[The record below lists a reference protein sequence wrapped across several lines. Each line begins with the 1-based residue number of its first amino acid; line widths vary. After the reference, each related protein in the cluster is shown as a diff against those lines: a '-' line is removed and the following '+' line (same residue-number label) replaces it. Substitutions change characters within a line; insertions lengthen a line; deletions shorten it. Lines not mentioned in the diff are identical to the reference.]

1 MGVKWTTDQQHAIE
15 CCKGS
20 VLVSAAA
27 GSGKTTV
34 LVERVIRRLTDEDNP
49 CSAEDLLIVTF
60 TRAATAQMREKI
72 GAAILK
78 RLSEDPTD
86 RHLRRQYM
94 LLPFAKI
101 CTIDSFCNDLVREN
115 FHALGISPDYSL
127 LDNETAV
134 IMKNDVCEAM
144 LERAYEEDSDGSF
157 SELSDMMSSGSSDED
172 FAKLIIKMYDI
183 STAYP
188 FPDLWLDSLIEEYSQ
203 PDINK
208 SCWGGIIKKYVC
220 DMLDYCVSSSN
231 DMMTAMESDPIVA
244 DAYGAAVQS
253 DINMYAELREKVNRD
268 WDEALE
274 AFNTVKYMGLG
285 RVPKGYESE
294 TKNAVMTARKKLKDL
309 LKKVPNIMCVSS
321 GEHSEDV
328 RLMRGPV
335 TKLIELVKQFGREYS
350 AEKDKMNS
358 ADFSDILHRALN
370 LLAVSDGSGG
380 YIKTDLA
387 RELSSHYVEILVDEY
402 QDINEAQDM
411 IFRAISADEN
421 NLFTVGDVKQSIY
434 RFRQAMPEIFLR
446 RRSTTHSFES
456 GKYPLGITLGSN
468 FRSRV
473 GVTSC
478 VNYIF
483 RQLMS
488 TEAGELEYDD
498 SEALNAAAKYPER
511 DTPDCELHVVTDKG
525 NRADTLEAQAR
536 YVARYIDRTVREGK
550 TLVTKGG
557 ALRPASYGDFCIL
570 LRTAKNVSSVYAN
583 ALSER
588 GIPVFSPETGGF
600 FEAAE
605 ISFILSLL
613 RVLDNPVQDIP
624 LAAVMLSPLFGFSA
638 GELADIRAS
647 AKERLEAGET
657 EPLYRSVAASADE
670 GDEKAAAF
678 LKKIESLR
686 RLSLTLSA
694 GELVRRVCEETGFD
708 AIAGAMPDG
717 ERRRLNIGLLCDY
730 AEKYEAA
737 GNLGLS
743 GFIRFIDKVA
753 RTSGDLATAARP
765 SENADIVR
773 IMTVHQ
779 SKGLEFPICIFADM
793 QHAFNE
799 RDNTE
804 SVLISSSAGLGMKR
818 RTEDGISVYDTASR
832 RAAVITSERMGRSE
846 EMRVLYVAL
855 TRAKENLIMVTSVPN
870 PEKGLAKVAV
880 ECGIGERANPFAV
893 LRMNNFSDLVLMALM
908 RHPAADELRK
918 LSGID
923 VPIFLPEKDRF
934 KLKVVVS
941 DSESFMTESA
951 NEQKIAAKPV
961 FFDEVQARLDYSD
974 PRSVLSSVPAK
985 RAASDGSERGIN
997 REYFASSRPAFMS
1010 SGGLTPAQRGTATH
1024 KFMQFSDYASARA
1037 DIESELARLVDG
1049 GFLSEDEGKAVNIG
1063 AAKRFFMSPLA
1074 ERIFASDNVMREKKF
1089 AALFPAKFFYPE
1101 LTGEA
1106 AEEKIVVQGIADC
1119 VFVEDGELVIVDYKT
1134 DTGVDAEALLD
1145 RYSAQLEIYR
1155 EALSQALGMPVK
1167 ETLLYS
1173 FFMNSTVKV
1182 GTA

>member
-157 SELSDMMSSGSSDED
+157 SGLSDMMSSGSSDED

-370 LLAVSDGSGG
+370 LLAVSDGRGG

-498 SEALNAAAKYPER
+498 SEALNAAAEYPER

-557 ALRPASYGDFCIL
+557 ALHPASYGDFCIL

-708 AIAGAMPDG
+708 AIVGAMPDG
-717 ERRRLNIGLLCDY
+717 ERRRLNVGLLCDY

-855 TRAKENLIMVTSVPN
+855 TRAKENLVMVTSVPN

-934 KLKVVVS
+934 RLKVVVS

-961 FFDEVQARLDYSD
+961 FFNEVQARLDYSD

-1024 KFMQFSDYASARA
+1024 KFMQFSDYAAARA

>member
-27 GSGKTTV
+27 GSGKTAV
-34 LVERVIRRLTDEDNP
+34 LVERVIRRLTDKDNP

-157 SELSDMMSSGSSDED
+157 SGLSDMMSSGSSDED

-231 DMMTAMESDPIVA
+231 DMMAAMESDSIVA

-294 TKNAVMTARKKLKDL
+294 TKNAVMTTRKKLKDL

-370 LLAVSDGSGG
+370 LLAVSDGRGG

-411 IFRAISADEN
+411 IFKAISADEN

-456 GKYPLGITLGSN
+456 GKYPLGIALGSN

-557 ALRPASYGDFCIL
+557 ALHPASYGDFCIL

-793 QHAFNE
+793 QHVFNE

-855 TRAKENLIMVTSVPN
+855 TRAKENLVMVTSVPN

-893 LRMNNFSDLVLMALM
+893 LRMNNFSDLVLTALM

-918 LSGID
+918 LSGVD

-961 FFDEVQARLDYSD
+961 FFDEVCERLDYSD

-1024 KFMQFSDYASARA
+1024 KFMQFSNYAAARA

-1049 GFLSEDEGKAVNIG
+1049 GFLSEEEGKAVNVS
-1063 AAKRFFMSPLA
+1063 AAKRFFMSSLA

-1119 VFVEDGELVIVDYKT
+1119 VFVEDGKLVIVDYKT

-1145 RYSAQLEIYR
+1145 RYSAQLGIYR

-1182 GTA
+1182 GTV

>member
-274 AFNTVKYMGLG
+274 AFKTVKYMSLG

-294 TKNAVMTARKKLKDL
+294 TKNVVTTARKKLKDL

-335 TKLIELVKQFGREYS
+335 TKLIELVKQFAREYS

-498 SEALNAAAKYPER
+498 SEALNAAAEYPER

-717 ERRRLNIGLLCDY
+717 ERRRLNVGLLCDY

-934 KLKVVVS
+934 RLKVVVS

-951 NEQKIAAKPV
+951 NEQKTAAKPV

-1024 KFMQFSDYASARA
+1024 KFMQFSDYAAARA

>member
-27 GSGKTTV
+27 GSGKTAV
-34 LVERVIRRLTDEDNP
+34 LVERVIRRLTDKDNP

-157 SELSDMMSSGSSDED
+157 SGLSDMMSSGSSDED

-285 RVPKGYESE
+285 RVSKGYESE

-370 LLAVSDGSGG
+370 LLAVSDGRGG

-411 IFRAISADEN
+411 IFKAISADEN

-536 YVARYIDRTVREGK
+536 YVAKYIERTVREGK
-550 TLVTKGG
+550 MLVTKGG
-557 ALRPASYGDFCIL
+557 ALHPASYGDFCIL

-855 TRAKENLIMVTSVPN
+855 TRAKENLVMVTSVPN

-918 LSGID
+918 LSGVD

-961 FFDEVQARLDYSD
+961 FFDEVCERLDYSD

-1024 KFMQFSDYASARA
+1024 KFMQFSNYAAARA
-1037 DIESELARLVDG
+1037 GIESELARLVDD

-1145 RYSAQLEIYR
+1145 RYSAQLGIYR

-1182 GTA
+1182 GTV

>member
-1 MGVKWTTDQQHAIE
+1 MGVNWTTDQQHAIE
-15 CCKGS
+15 CRKGS

-27 GSGKTTV
+27 GSGKTAV
-34 LVERVIRRLTDEDNP
+34 LVERVIRRLTDKDNP

-144 LERAYEEDSDGSF
+144 LERAYEEDLDGRF
-157 SELSDMMSSGSSDED
+157 SELSDMMSSGSSDEN

-188 FPDLWLDSLIEEYSQ
+188 FPDLWLDSLIGEYSQ

-208 SCWGGIIKKYVC
+208 SRWGGIIKKYVC
-220 DMLDYCVSSSN
+220 DMLDYCVSSSR

-253 DINMYAELREKVNRD
+253 DINMYAELREKINSD

-274 AFNTVKYMGLG
+274 AFKTVKYMSLG

-294 TKNAVMTARKKLKDL
+294 TKNVVTTARKKLKDL
-309 LKKVPNIMCVSS
+309 LKKVPGIMCVSS
-321 GEHSEDV
+321 EEHADDM
-328 RLMRGPV
+328 RLLRDPV

-456 GKYPLGITLGSN
+456 GRYPLGITLGSN

-536 YVARYIDRTVREGK
+536 YVAKYIERTVREGK

-557 ALRPASYGDFCIL
+557 ALHPASYGDFCIL

-670 GDEKAAAF
+670 GNEKAAAF

-708 AIAGAMPDG
+708 AIVGAMPDG
-717 ERRRLNIGLLCDY
+717 ERRRLNVGLLCDY

-779 SKGLEFPICIFADM
+779 SKGLEFPICILADM

-855 TRAKENLIMVTSVPN
+855 TRAKENLVMVTSVPN

-893 LRMNNFSDLVLMALM
+893 LRMNNFSDLVLTALM

-918 LSGID
+918 LSGVD
-923 VPIFLPEKDRF
+923 VPIFLSEKDRF

-961 FFDEVQARLDYSD
+961 FFNEVQARLDYSD

-1024 KFMQFSDYASARA
+1024 KFMQFSNYAAARA

>member
-1 MGVKWTTDQQHAIE
+1 MGVNWTTDQRHAIE
-15 CCKGS
+15 CRKGS

-34 LVERVIRRLTDEDNP
+34 LVERVIRRLTDKDNP

-144 LERAYEEDSDGSF
+144 LERAYEEDLDGRF

-188 FPDLWLDSLIEEYSQ
+188 FPDLWFDSLIGEYSQ

-208 SCWGGIIKKYVC
+208 SRWGGIIKKYVC
-220 DMLDYCVSSSN
+220 DMLDYCVSSSR

-253 DINMYAELREKVNRD
+253 DINMYAELREKINSD

-274 AFNTVKYMGLG
+274 AFKTVKYMSLG

-309 LKKVPNIMCVSS
+309 LKKVPGIMCVSS
-321 GEHSEDV
+321 EEHADDM
-328 RLMRGPV
+328 RLLRDPV

-483 RQLMS
+483 RQMMS

-536 YVARYIDRTVREGK
+536 YVAKYIERTVREGK
-550 TLVTKGG
+550 MLVTKGG
-557 ALRPASYGDFCIL
+557 ALHPASYGDFCIL

-657 EPLYRSVAASADE
+657 EPLYRSVAVSAD
-670 GDEKAAAF
+670 GGSKKAAAF

-708 AIAGAMPDG
+708 AIVGAMPDG
-717 ERRRLNIGLLCDY
+717 ERRRLNVGLLCDY

-779 SKGLEFPICIFADM
+779 SKGLEFPICILADM

-855 TRAKENLIMVTSVPN
+855 TRAKENLVMVTSVPN

-893 LRMNNFSDLVLMALM
+893 LRMNNFSDLVLTALM

-918 LSGID
+918 LSGVD
-923 VPIFLPEKDRF
+923 VPIFLFEKDRF

-951 NEQKIAAKPV
+951 NEQKITAKPV
-961 FFDEVQARLDYSD
+961 FFNEVQARLDYSD

-1024 KFMQFSDYASARA
+1024 KFMQFSNYAAARA
-1037 DIESELARLVDG
+1037 GIESELARLVDG

>member
-1 MGVKWTTDQQHAIE
+1 MGVNWTTDQRHAIE
-15 CCKGS
+15 CRKGS

-27 GSGKTTV
+27 GSGKTAV
-34 LVERVIRRLTDEDNP
+34 LVERVIRRLTDKDNP

-78 RLSEDPTD
+78 RLSDDPTD

-144 LERAYEEDSDGSF
+144 LERAYEEDSDGRF

-188 FPDLWLDSLIEEYSQ
+188 FPDLWLDSLIGEYSQ

-208 SCWGGIIKKYVC
+208 SRWGGIIKKYVC
-220 DMLDYCVSSSN
+220 DMLDYCVSSSR

-253 DINMYAELREKVNRD
+253 DINMYAELREKINSD

-274 AFNTVKYMGLG
+274 AFKTVKYMSLG

-294 TKNAVMTARKKLKDL
+294 TKNVVTTARKKLKDL
-309 LKKVPNIMCVSS
+309 LKKVPGIMCVSS
-321 GEHSEDV
+321 EEHADDM
-328 RLMRGPV
+328 RLLRDPV

-550 TLVTKGG
+550 MLVTKGG
-557 ALRPASYGDFCIL
+557 ALHPASYGDFCIL

-647 AKERLEAGET
+647 AKERLETGET
-657 EPLYRSVAASADE
+657 EPLYRSVAASAD
-670 GDEKAAAF
+670 GGSKKAAAF

-708 AIAGAMPDG
+708 AIVGAMPDG
-717 ERRRLNIGLLCDY
+717 ERRRLNVGLLCDY

-779 SKGLEFPICIFADM
+779 SKGLEFPICILADM

-832 RAAVITSERMGRSE
+832 RATVITSERMGRSE

-855 TRAKENLIMVTSVPN
+855 TRAKENLVMVTSVPN

-893 LRMNNFSDLVLMALM
+893 LRMNNFSDLVLAALM

-918 LSGID
+918 LSGVD
-923 VPIFLPEKDRF
+923 VPIFLSEKDRF

-961 FFDEVQARLDYSD
+961 FFNEVQARLDYSD
-974 PRSVLSSVPAK
+974 LRSVLSSVPAK

-1024 KFMQFSDYASARA
+1024 KFMQFSDYSAARA
-1037 DIESELARLVDG
+1037 NIESELARLVDG

>member
-27 GSGKTTV
+27 GSGKTAV
-34 LVERVIRRLTDEDNP
+34 LVERVIRRLTDKDNP

-157 SELSDMMSSGSSDED
+157 SGLSDMMSSGSSDED

-231 DMMTAMESDPIVA
+231 DMMAAMESDSIVA

-370 LLAVSDGSGG
+370 LLAVSDGRGG

-387 RELSSHYVEILVDEY
+387 HELSSHYVEILVDEY

-411 IFRAISADEN
+411 IFKAISADEN

-557 ALRPASYGDFCIL
+557 TLHPASYGDFCIL

-657 EPLYRSVAASADE
+657 EPLYRSVAASAGE

-708 AIAGAMPDG
+708 AIVGAMPDG

-779 SKGLEFPICIFADM
+779 SKGLEFPICILADM

-855 TRAKENLIMVTSVPN
+855 TRAKENLVMVTSVPN

-893 LRMNNFSDLVLMALM
+893 LRMNNFSDLVLTALM

-918 LSGID
+918 LSGVD

-961 FFDEVQARLDYSD
+961 FFNEVQARLDYSD

-1024 KFMQFSDYASARA
+1024 KFMQFSNYAAARA

-1049 GFLSEDEGKAVNIG
+1049 GFLSEDEGKAVNVS
-1063 AAKRFFMSPLA
+1063 AAKRFFMSSLA

-1145 RYSAQLEIYR
+1145 RYSAQLGIYR

-1182 GTA
+1182 GTV

>member
-144 LERAYEEDSDGSF
+144 LERAYEENSDGSF
-157 SELSDMMSSGSSDED
+157 SGLSDMMSSGSSDED

-188 FPDLWLDSLIEEYSQ
+188 FPDLWLNSLIEEYSQ

-231 DMMTAMESDPIVA
+231 DMMAAMESDSIVA

-370 LLAVSDGSGG
+370 LLAVSDGRGG

-411 IFRAISADEN
+411 IFKAISADEN

-456 GKYPLGITLGSN
+456 GEYPLGITLGSN

-525 NRADTLEAQAR
+525 NRADTLETQAR

-557 ALRPASYGDFCIL
+557 ALHPASYGDFCIL

-647 AKERLEAGET
+647 AKERLETGET

-708 AIAGAMPDG
+708 AIVGAMPDG

-855 TRAKENLIMVTSVPN
+855 TRAKENLVMVTSVPN

-893 LRMNNFSDLVLMALM
+893 LRMNNFSDLVLTALM

-918 LSGID
+918 LSGVD

-961 FFDEVQARLDYSD
+961 FFDEVCERLDYSD

-1024 KFMQFSDYASARA
+1024 KFMQFSNYAAARA

-1049 GFLSEDEGKAVNIG
+1049 GFLSEEEGKAVNIS
-1063 AAKRFFMSPLA
+1063 AAKRFFMSSLV

-1145 RYSAQLEIYR
+1145 RYSAQLGIYR
-1155 EALSQALGMPVK
+1155 EALSQALRMPVK

-1182 GTA
+1182 GTV

>member
-157 SELSDMMSSGSSDED
+157 SGLSDMMSSGSSDED

-231 DMMTAMESDPIVA
+231 DMMTAMESDSIVA

-335 TKLIELVKQFGREYS
+335 EKLIELVKQFGREYS

-498 SEALNAAAKYPER
+498 SEELNAAAEYPER

-550 TLVTKGG
+550 TLVTKSG

-708 AIAGAMPDG
+708 AIVGAMPDG
-717 ERRRLNIGLLCDY
+717 ERRRLNVGLLCDY

-855 TRAKENLIMVTSVPN
+855 TRAKENLVMVTSVPN

-934 KLKVVVS
+934 RLKVVVS

-951 NEQKIAAKPV
+951 NEQKTAAKPV
-961 FFDEVQARLDYSD
+961 FFDEVCERLDYSD

-1024 KFMQFSDYASARA
+1024 KFMQFSDYAAARA

-1089 AALFPAKFFYPE
+1089 ASLFPAKFFYPE

>member
-1 MGVKWTTDQQHAIE
+1 MGVDWTTDQRHAIE
-15 CCKGS
+15 RRKGS

-27 GSGKTTV
+27 GSGKTAV
-34 LVERVIRRLTDEDNP
+34 LVERVIRRLTDKDNP

-157 SELSDMMSSGSSDED
+157 SGLSDMMSSGSSDED

-208 SCWGGIIKKYVC
+208 SCWGVIIKKYVC

-231 DMMTAMESDPIVA
+231 DMMAVMESDSIVA

-370 LLAVSDGSGG
+370 LLAVSDGRGG

-411 IFRAISADEN
+411 IFKAISADEN

-511 DTPDCELHVVTDKG
+511 DIPDCELHVVTDKG

-536 YVARYIDRTVREGK
+536 YVAKYIERTVREGK
-550 TLVTKGG
+550 MLVTKDG
-557 ALRPASYGDFCIL
+557 ALHPASYGDFCIL

-657 EPLYRSVAASADE
+657 EPLYRSVAVSADE
-670 GDEKAAAF
+670 GSKKAAAF

-708 AIAGAMPDG
+708 AIVGAMPDG
-717 ERRRLNIGLLCDY
+717 ERRRLNVGLLCDY

-779 SKGLEFPICIFADM
+779 SKGLEFPICILADM

-804 SVLISSSAGLGMKR
+804 PVLISSSAGLGMKR

-855 TRAKENLIMVTSVPN
+855 TRAKENLVMVTSVPN

-893 LRMNNFSDLVLMALM
+893 LRMNNFSDLVLTALM

-918 LSGID
+918 LSGVD
-923 VPIFLPEKDRF
+923 VPIFLSEKDRF

-961 FFDEVQARLDYSD
+961 FFNEVQARLDYSD
-974 PRSVLSSVPAK
+974 PRSMLSSVPAK

-1024 KFMQFSDYASARA
+1024 KFMQFSDYSAARA

-1049 GFLSEDEGKAVNIG
+1049 GFLSEEEGKAVNIG

>member
-1 MGVKWTTDQQHAIE
+1 MGVKWTTDQQHAIK

-157 SELSDMMSSGSSDED
+157 SGLSDMMSSGSSDED

-231 DMMTAMESDPIVA
+231 DMMTAMESDSIVA

-268 WDEALE
+268 WDEAFE

-328 RLMRGPV
+328 RLTRGPV

-370 LLAVSDGSGG
+370 LLAVSDGRGG

-446 RRSTTHSFES
+446 RRGTTHSFES

-557 ALRPASYGDFCIL
+557 ALHPASYGDFCIL

-657 EPLYRSVAASADE
+657 EPLYRSVTASADE

-708 AIAGAMPDG
+708 AIVGAMPDG
-717 ERRRLNIGLLCDY
+717 ERRRLNVGLLCDY

-779 SKGLEFPICIFADM
+779 SKGLEFPICILADM

-855 TRAKENLIMVTSVPN
+855 TRAKENLVMVTSVPN

-893 LRMNNFSDLVLMALM
+893 LRMNNFSDLVLTALM

-918 LSGID
+918 LSGVD

-961 FFDEVQARLDYSD
+961 FFDEVCERLDYSD

-1024 KFMQFSDYASARA
+1024 KFMQFSNYAAARA

-1049 GFLSEDEGKAVNIG
+1049 GFLSEDEGKAVNVS
-1063 AAKRFFMSPLA
+1063 AAKRFFMSSLA

-1119 VFVEDGELVIVDYKT
+1119 VFVEDGKLVIVDYKT

-1145 RYSAQLEIYR
+1145 RYSAQLGIYR

-1182 GTA
+1182 GTV

>member
-1 MGVKWTTDQQHAIE
+1 MGVDWTTDQRHAIE
-15 CCKGS
+15 CRKGS

-27 GSGKTTV
+27 GSGKTAV
-34 LVERVIRRLTDEDNP
+34 LVERVIRRLTDKDNP

-144 LERAYEEDSDGSF
+144 LERAYEEDSDGRF

-188 FPDLWLDSLIEEYSQ
+188 FPDLWLDSLIGEYSQ

-208 SCWGGIIKKYVC
+208 SRWGSIIKKYVC
-220 DMLDYCVSSSN
+220 DMLDYCVSSSR
-231 DMMTAMESDPIVA
+231 DVMTAMESDPIVA

-253 DINMYAELREKVNRD
+253 DINMYVELREKINSD

-274 AFNTVKYMGLG
+274 AFKTVKYMSLG

-294 TKNAVMTARKKLKDL
+294 TKNVVTTARKKLKDL
-309 LKKVPNIMCVSS
+309 LKKVPGIMCVSS
-321 GEHSEDV
+321 EEHADDM
-328 RLMRGPV
+328 RLLRDPV

-536 YVARYIDRTVREGK
+536 YVAKYIERTVREGK
-550 TLVTKGG
+550 MLVTKDG
-557 ALRPASYGDFCIL
+557 ALHPASYGDFCIL

-657 EPLYRSVAASADE
+657 EPLYRSVAVSADE
-670 GDEKAAAF
+670 GSKKAAAF

-708 AIAGAMPDG
+708 AIVGAMPDG
-717 ERRRLNIGLLCDY
+717 ERRRLNVGLLCDY

-779 SKGLEFPICIFADM
+779 SKGLEFPICILADM

-855 TRAKENLIMVTSVPN
+855 TRAKENLVMVTSVPN

-893 LRMNNFSDLVLMALM
+893 LRMNNFSDLVLTALM

-918 LSGID
+918 LSGVD
-923 VPIFLPEKDRF
+923 VPIFLSEKDRF

-961 FFDEVQARLDYSD
+961 FFNEVQARLDYSD

-1024 KFMQFSDYASARA
+1024 KFMQFSNYAAARA
-1037 DIESELARLVDG
+1037 GIESELARLVDG

>member
-1 MGVKWTTDQQHAIE
+1 MGVNWTTDQRHAIE
-15 CCKGS
+15 CRKGS

-27 GSGKTTV
+27 GSGKTAV
-34 LVERVIRRLTDEDNP
+34 LVERVIRRLTDKDNP

-144 LERAYEEDSDGSF
+144 LERAYEEDLDGRF

-188 FPDLWLDSLIEEYSQ
+188 FPDLWLDSLIGEYSQ

-208 SCWGGIIKKYVC
+208 SRWGGIIKKYVC
-220 DMLDYCVSSSN
+220 DMLDYCVFSSR
-231 DMMTAMESDPIVA
+231 DVMTAMESDPIVA
-244 DAYGAAVQS
+244 DAYGAAVQN
-253 DINMYAELREKVNRD
+253 DINMYAELREKINSD

-274 AFNTVKYMGLG
+274 AFKTVKYMSLG

-294 TKNAVMTARKKLKDL
+294 TKNVVTTARKKLKDL
-309 LKKVPNIMCVSS
+309 LKKVPGIMCVSS
-321 GEHSEDV
+321 EEHADDM
-328 RLMRGPV
+328 RLLRDPV

-456 GKYPLGITLGSN
+456 GEYPMGITLGSN

-550 TLVTKGG
+550 MLVTKGG
-557 ALRPASYGDFCIL
+557 ALHPASYGDFCIL

-657 EPLYRSVAASADE
+657 EPLYRSVAVSAD
-670 GDEKAAAF
+670 GGSKKAAAF

-694 GELVRRVCEETGFD
+694 GELVHRVCEETGFD
-708 AIAGAMPDG
+708 ALVGAMPDG
-717 ERRRLNIGLLCDY
+717 ERRRLNVGLLCDY

-779 SKGLEFPICIFADM
+779 SKGLEFPICILADM

-832 RAAVITSERMGRSE
+832 RATVITSERMGRSE

-855 TRAKENLIMVTSVPN
+855 TRAKENLVMVTSVPN

-893 LRMNNFSDLVLMALM
+893 LRMNNFSDLVLTALM
-908 RHPAADELRK
+908 RHPAADKLRK
-918 LSGID
+918 LSGVD
-923 VPIFLPEKDRF
+923 VPIFLSEKDRF

-961 FFDEVQARLDYSD
+961 FFNEVQARLDYSD

-1024 KFMQFSDYASARA
+1024 KFMQFSDYSAARA
-1037 DIESELARLVDG
+1037 GIESELARLVDG

>member
-1 MGVKWTTDQQHAIE
+1 MGVDWTTDQRHAIE
-15 CCKGS
+15 CRKGS

-144 LERAYEEDSDGSF
+144 LERAYEEDSDGRF

-231 DMMTAMESDPIVA
+231 DMMAAMESDPIVA

-274 AFNTVKYMGLG
+274 AFKTVKYMSLG

-294 TKNAVMTARKKLKDL
+294 TKNVVTTARKKLKDL

-335 TKLIELVKQFGREYS
+335 TKLIELVKQFAREYS

-498 SEALNAAAKYPER
+498 SEALNAAAEYPER

-717 ERRRLNIGLLCDY
+717 ERRRLNVGLLCDY

-934 KLKVVVS
+934 RLKVVVS

-951 NEQKIAAKPV
+951 NEQKTAAKPV

-1024 KFMQFSDYASARA
+1024 KFMQFSDYAAARA

>member
-1 MGVKWTTDQQHAIE
+1 MGVNWTTDQRHAIE
-15 CCKGS
+15 CRKGS

-27 GSGKTTV
+27 GSGKTAV
-34 LVERVIRRLTDEDNP
+34 LVERVIRRLTDKDNP
-49 CSAEDLLIVTF
+49 YSAEDLLIVTF

-144 LERAYEEDSDGSF
+144 LERAYEEDSDGRF

-188 FPDLWLDSLIEEYSQ
+188 FPDLWLDSLIGEYSQ

-208 SCWGGIIKKYVC
+208 SRWGGIIKKYVC
-220 DMLDYCVSSSN
+220 DMLDYCVSSSR

-244 DAYGAAVQS
+244 DAYGAAVQN
-253 DINMYAELREKVNRD
+253 DINMYAELREKINSD

-274 AFNTVKYMGLG
+274 AFKTVKYMSLG

-294 TKNAVMTARKKLKDL
+294 TKNVVTTARKKLKDL
-309 LKKVPNIMCVSS
+309 LKKVPGIMCVSS
-321 GEHSEDV
+321 EEHADDM
-328 RLMRGPV
+328 RLLRDPV

-536 YVARYIDRTVREGK
+536 YVAKYIERTVREGK
-550 TLVTKGG
+550 MLVTKGG
-557 ALRPASYGDFCIL
+557 ALHPASYGDFCIL

-657 EPLYRSVAASADE
+657 EPLYRSVAVSAD
-670 GDEKAAAF
+670 GGSKKAAAF

-708 AIAGAMPDG
+708 AIVGAMPDG
-717 ERRRLNIGLLCDY
+717 ERRRLNVGLLCDY

-779 SKGLEFPICIFADM
+779 SKGLEFPICILADM

-832 RAAVITSERMGRSE
+832 RATVITSERMGRSE

-855 TRAKENLIMVTSVPN
+855 TRAKENLVMVTSVPN

-893 LRMNNFSDLVLMALM
+893 LRMNNFSDLVLTALM

-918 LSGID
+918 LSGVD
-923 VPIFLPEKDRF
+923 VPIFLSEKDKF

-961 FFDEVQARLDYSD
+961 FFNEVQARLDYSD

-1024 KFMQFSDYASARA
+1024 KFMQFSNYAAARA
-1037 DIESELARLVDG
+1037 GIESELARLVDG

-1119 VFVEDGELVIVDYKT
+1119 VFVEDGKLVIVDYKT

-1145 RYSAQLEIYR
+1145 RYSAQLGIYR

>member
-27 GSGKTTV
+27 GSGKTAV

-157 SELSDMMSSGSSDED
+157 SGLSDMMSSGSSDED

-231 DMMTAMESDPIVA
+231 DMMAAMESDSIVA

-274 AFNTVKYMGLG
+274 AFNTVEYMGLG

-370 LLAVSDGSGG
+370 LLAVSDGRGG

-387 RELSSHYVEILVDEY
+387 RELSSHYAEILVDEY

-411 IFRAISADEN
+411 IFKAISADEN

-446 RRSTTHSFES
+446 RRNTTHSFES

-557 ALRPASYGDFCIL
+557 ALHPASYGDFCIL

-779 SKGLEFPICIFADM
+779 SKGLEFPICILADM
-793 QHAFNE
+793 QHVFNE

-855 TRAKENLIMVTSVPN
+855 TRAKENLVMVTSVPN

-893 LRMNNFSDLVLMALM
+893 LRMNNFSDLVLTALM

-918 LSGID
+918 LSGVD

-941 DSESFMTESA
+941 DSESFMAESA

-961 FFDEVQARLDYSD
+961 FFDEVCERLDYSD

-1024 KFMQFSDYASARA
+1024 KFMQFSDYAAARA
-1037 DIESELARLVDG
+1037 DIESELARLVDV
-1049 GFLSEDEGKAVNIG
+1049 GFLSEEEGKAVNVS
-1063 AAKRFFMSPLA
+1063 AAKRFFMSSLA
-1074 ERIFASDNVMREKKF
+1074 ERIFASNNVMREKKF

-1119 VFVEDGELVIVDYKT
+1119 VFVEDGKLVIVDYKT

-1145 RYSAQLEIYR
+1145 RYSAQLGIYR

-1182 GTA
+1182 GTV

>member
-1 MGVKWTTDQQHAIE
+1 MGVNWTTDQRHAIE
-15 CCKGS
+15 FRKGS

-27 GSGKTTV
+27 GSGKTAV
-34 LVERVIRRLTDEDNP
+34 LVERVIRRLTDKDNP

-157 SELSDMMSSGSSDED
+157 SGLSDMMSSGSSDED

-188 FPDLWLDSLIEEYSQ
+188 FPDLWLDSLIGEYSQ

-208 SCWGGIIKKYVC
+208 SRWGGIIKKYVC
-220 DMLDYCVSSSN
+220 DMLDYCVSSSR

-253 DINMYAELREKVNRD
+253 DINMYAELREKINSD

-274 AFNTVKYMGLG
+274 AFKTVKYMSLG

-294 TKNAVMTARKKLKDL
+294 TKNVVTTARKKLKDL
-309 LKKVPNIMCVSS
+309 LKKVPGIMCVSS
-321 GEHSEDV
+321 EEHADDM
-328 RLMRGPV
+328 RLLRDPV

-370 LLAVSDGSGG
+370 LLAVSDSSGG

-550 TLVTKGG
+550 MLVTKGG
-557 ALRPASYGDFCIL
+557 ALHPASYGDFCIL

-657 EPLYRSVAASADE
+657 EPLYRSVTASADE
-670 GDEKAAAF
+670 GSKKAAAF

-708 AIAGAMPDG
+708 AIVGAMPDG
-717 ERRRLNIGLLCDY
+717 ERRRLNVGLLCDY

-779 SKGLEFPICIFADM
+779 SKGLEFPICILADM

-855 TRAKENLIMVTSVPN
+855 TRAKENLVMVTSVPN

-893 LRMNNFSDLVLMALM
+893 LRMNNFSDLVLTALM

-918 LSGID
+918 LSGVD
-923 VPIFLPEKDRF
+923 VPIFLSEKDKF

-961 FFDEVQARLDYSD
+961 FFNEVQARLDYSD

-1024 KFMQFSDYASARA
+1024 KFMQFSNYAAARA
-1037 DIESELARLVDG
+1037 GIESELARLVDG

-1089 AALFPAKFFYPE
+1089 ASLFPAKFFYPE

>member
-15 CCKGS
+15 CRKGS

-49 CSAEDLLIVTF
+49 CSVEDLLIVTF

-157 SELSDMMSSGSSDED
+157 SGLSDMMSSGSSDED

-231 DMMTAMESDPIVA
+231 DMMAAMESDSIVA

-335 TKLIELVKQFGREYS
+335 TKLIELVKQFGREYY

-370 LLAVSDGSGG
+370 LLAVSDGRGG

-411 IFRAISADEN
+411 IFKAISADEN

-456 GKYPLGITLGSN
+456 GRYPLGITLGSN

-536 YVARYIDRTVREGK
+536 YVAKYIERTVREGK
-550 TLVTKGG
+550 MLVTKGG
-557 ALRPASYGDFCIL
+557 ALHPASYGDFCIL

-657 EPLYRSVAASADE
+657 EPLYRSVTASADE

-678 LKKIESLR
+678 LKKIESLH

-708 AIAGAMPDG
+708 AIVDAMPDG

-779 SKGLEFPICIFADM
+779 SKGLEFPICILADM

-855 TRAKENLIMVTSVPN
+855 TRAKENLVMVTSVPN

-893 LRMNNFSDLVLMALM
+893 LRMNNFSDLVLTALM

-918 LSGID
+918 LSGVD

-951 NEQKIAAKPV
+951 NEQKTAAKPV
-961 FFDEVQARLDYSD
+961 FFGEVCERLDYSD

-1024 KFMQFSDYASARA
+1024 KFMQFSNYAAARA

-1049 GFLSEDEGKAVNIG
+1049 GFLSEEEGKAVNVS
-1063 AAKRFFMSPLA
+1063 AAKRFFMSSLA

-1101 LTGEA
+1101 LMGEA

-1119 VFVEDGELVIVDYKT
+1119 VFVEDGKLVIVDYKT

-1145 RYSAQLEIYR
+1145 RYSAQLGIYR

-1182 GTA
+1182 GTV

>member
-244 DAYGAAVQS
+244 DAYGAAVQN

-274 AFNTVKYMGLG
+274 AFKTVKYMNLG

-328 RLMRGPV
+328 RLLRDPV

-370 LLAVSDGSGG
+370 LLAVSDGRGG

-498 SEALNAAAKYPER
+498 SEALNAAAEYPER

-557 ALRPASYGDFCIL
+557 ALHPASYGDFCIL

-670 GDEKAAAF
+670 GNEKAAAF
-678 LKKIESLR
+678 LKKVESLR

-708 AIAGAMPDG
+708 AIVGAMPDG

-779 SKGLEFPICIFADM
+779 SKGLEFPICILADM

-893 LRMNNFSDLVLMALM
+893 LRMNNFSDLVLTALM

-934 KLKVVVS
+934 RLKVVVS

-951 NEQKIAAKPV
+951 NEQKTAAKPV
-961 FFDEVQARLDYSD
+961 FFDEVCERLDYSD
-974 PRSVLSSVPAK
+974 PRSALSSVPAK

-1024 KFMQFSDYASARA
+1024 KFMQFSDYAEARA

>member
-1 MGVKWTTDQQHAIE
+1 MGVDWTTDQRHAIE
-15 CCKGS
+15 CRKGS

-27 GSGKTTV
+27 GSGKTAV
-34 LVERVIRRLTDEDNP
+34 LVERVIRRFTDKDNP

-144 LERAYEEDSDGSF
+144 LERAYEEDSDGRF

-188 FPDLWLDSLIEEYSQ
+188 FPDLWLDSLIGEYSQ

-208 SCWGGIIKKYVC
+208 SRWGGIIKKYVC
-220 DMLDYCVSSSN
+220 DMLDYCVSSSR

-253 DINMYAELREKVNRD
+253 DINMYAELREKINSD

-274 AFNTVKYMGLG
+274 AFKTVKYMSLG

-294 TKNAVMTARKKLKDL
+294 TKNMVTTARKKLKDL
-309 LKKVPNIMCVSS
+309 LKRVPGIMCVSS
-321 GEHSEDV
+321 EEHADDM
-328 RLMRGPV
+328 RLLRDPV

-498 SEALNAAAKYPER
+498 SEALNASAKYPER

-536 YVARYIDRTVREGK
+536 YVAKYIERTVREGK
-550 TLVTKGG
+550 MLVTKGS
-557 ALRPASYGDFCIL
+557 ALHPASYGDFCIL

-647 AKERLEAGET
+647 AKERLETGET

-708 AIAGAMPDG
+708 AIVGAMPDG
-717 ERRRLNIGLLCDY
+717 ERRRLNVGLLCDY

-779 SKGLEFPICIFADM
+779 SKGLEFPICILADM

-832 RAAVITSERMGRSE
+832 RATVITSERMGRSE

-855 TRAKENLIMVTSVPN
+855 TRAKENLVMVTSVPN

-893 LRMNNFSDLVLMALM
+893 LRMNNFSDLVLTALM

-918 LSGID
+918 LSGVD
-923 VPIFLPEKDRF
+923 VPIFLSEKDKF

-961 FFDEVQARLDYSD
+961 FFNEVQARLDYSD

-1024 KFMQFSDYASARA
+1024 KFMQFSDYSAARA
-1037 DIESELARLVDG
+1037 GIESELARLVDG

-1119 VFVEDGELVIVDYKT
+1119 VFVEDGKLVIVDYKT

-1145 RYSAQLEIYR
+1145 RYSAQLGIYR

>member
-294 TKNAVMTARKKLKDL
+294 TKNVVTTARKKLKDL

-335 TKLIELVKQFGREYS
+335 AKLIELVKQFGREYS

-446 RRSTTHSFES
+446 RRGTTHSFES

-498 SEALNAAAKYPER
+498 SEALNAAAEYPER

-708 AIAGAMPDG
+708 AIVGAMPDG
-717 ERRRLNIGLLCDY
+717 ERRRLNVGLLCDY

-893 LRMNNFSDLVLMALM
+893 LRMNNFSDLVLTALM

-918 LSGID
+918 LSGVD

-934 KLKVVVS
+934 RLKVVVS

-951 NEQKIAAKPV
+951 NEQKTAAKPV

-1024 KFMQFSDYASARA
+1024 KFMQFSDYAAARA

>member
-27 GSGKTTV
+27 GSGKTAV

-78 RLSEDPTD
+78 RLSKDPTD

-157 SELSDMMSSGSSDED
+157 SGLSDMMSSGSSDED

-208 SCWGGIIKKYVC
+208 SCWGVIIKKYVC

-335 TKLIELVKQFGREYS
+335 TKLIKLVKQFGREYS

-370 LLAVSDGSGG
+370 LLAVSDGRGG

-411 IFRAISADEN
+411 IFKAISADEN

-456 GKYPLGITLGSN
+456 GEYPLGITLGSN

-536 YVARYIDRTVREGK
+536 YVARCIDRTVREGK

-557 ALRPASYGDFCIL
+557 ALHPASYGDFCIL

-670 GDEKAAAF
+670 GSKKAAAF

-708 AIAGAMPDG
+708 AIVGAMPDG

-779 SKGLEFPICIFADM
+779 SKGLEFPICILADM

-855 TRAKENLIMVTSVPN
+855 TRAKENLVMVTSVPN

-893 LRMNNFSDLVLMALM
+893 LRMNNFSDLVLTALM

-918 LSGID
+918 LSGVD

-961 FFDEVQARLDYSD
+961 FFDEVCERLDYSD

-1024 KFMQFSDYASARA
+1024 KFMQFSDYAAARA
-1037 DIESELARLVDG
+1037 DIESELARLVDD

-1074 ERIFASDNVMREKKF
+1074 ERIFASDSVMREKKF

-1119 VFVEDGELVIVDYKT
+1119 VFVEDGKLVIVDYKT

-1145 RYSAQLEIYR
+1145 RYSAQLGIYR

-1182 GTA
+1182 GTV

>member
-15 CCKGS
+15 CCKCS

-157 SELSDMMSSGSSDED
+157 SGLSDMMSSGSSDED

-208 SCWGGIIKKYVC
+208 SCWGVIIKKYVC

-231 DMMTAMESDPIVA
+231 DMMTAMESDSIVA

-370 LLAVSDGSGG
+370 LLAVSDGRGG

-411 IFRAISADEN
+411 IFKAISADEN

-557 ALRPASYGDFCIL
+557 ALHPASYGDFCIL

-694 GELVRRVCEETGFD
+694 SELVRRVCEETGFD

-793 QHAFNE
+793 QHVFNE

-855 TRAKENLIMVTSVPN
+855 TRAKENLVMVTSVPN

-918 LSGID
+918 LSGVD

-961 FFDEVQARLDYSD
+961 FFDEVCERLDYSD

-1024 KFMQFSDYASARA
+1024 KFMQFSDYAAARA

-1049 GFLSEDEGKAVNIG
+1049 GFLSEEEGKAVNVS
-1063 AAKRFFMSPLA
+1063 AAKRFFMSSLA

-1101 LTGEA
+1101 LMGEA

-1119 VFVEDGELVIVDYKT
+1119 VFVEDGKLVIVDYKT

-1145 RYSAQLEIYR
+1145 RYSAQLGIYR

-1182 GTA
+1182 GTV

>member
-15 CCKGS
+15 CRKGS

-27 GSGKTTV
+27 GSGKTAV

-157 SELSDMMSSGSSDED
+157 SGLSDMMSSGSSDED

-231 DMMTAMESDPIVA
+231 DMMAAMESDSIIA
-244 DAYGAAVQS
+244 DAYSAAVQS

-309 LKKVPNIMCVSS
+309 LKKVPGIMCVSS

-370 LLAVSDGSGG
+370 LLAVSDGRGG

-411 IFRAISADEN
+411 IFKAISADEN

-550 TLVTKGG
+550 TLVTNGG
-557 ALRPASYGDFCIL
+557 ALHPASYGDFCIL

-779 SKGLEFPICIFADM
+779 SKGLEFPICILADM

-855 TRAKENLIMVTSVPN
+855 TRAKENLVMVTSVPN

-893 LRMNNFSDLVLMALM
+893 LRMNNFSDLVLTALM

-918 LSGID
+918 LSGVD

-961 FFDEVQARLDYSD
+961 FFDEVCERLDYSD
-974 PRSVLSSVPAK
+974 PRSVLSSVSAK

-1024 KFMQFSDYASARA
+1024 KFMQFSDYAAARA

-1063 AAKRFFMSPLA
+1063 AAKRFFMSSLA

-1119 VFVEDGELVIVDYKT
+1119 VFVEDGKLVIVDYKT

-1145 RYSAQLEIYR
+1145 RYSAQLGIYR

-1182 GTA
+1182 GTV

>member
-86 RHLRRQYM
+86 RHLRCQYM

-157 SELSDMMSSGSSDED
+157 SGLSDMMSSGSSDED

-208 SCWGGIIKKYVC
+208 SCWGVIIKKYVC

-231 DMMTAMESDPIVA
+231 DMIAAMESDSIVA

-294 TKNAVMTARKKLKDL
+294 TKNAVMTARKKLKEL

-335 TKLIELVKQFGREYS
+335 TELIELVKQFGREYS

-370 LLAVSDGSGG
+370 LLAVSDGRGG

-411 IFRAISADEN
+411 IFKAISADEN

-557 ALRPASYGDFCIL
+557 ALHPASYGDFCIL

-779 SKGLEFPICIFADM
+779 SKGLEFPICILADM

-893 LRMNNFSDLVLMALM
+893 LRMNNFSDLVLTALM

-918 LSGID
+918 LSGVD
-923 VPIFLPEKDRF
+923 VPIFLSEKDRF

-961 FFDEVQARLDYSD
+961 FFDEVCERLDYSD

-1024 KFMQFSDYASARA
+1024 KFMQFSNYAAARA

-1049 GFLSEDEGKAVNIG
+1049 GFLSEDEGKAINVS
-1063 AAKRFFMSPLA
+1063 AAKRFFMSSLA

-1119 VFVEDGELVIVDYKT
+1119 VFVEDGKLVIVDYKT

-1145 RYSAQLEIYR
+1145 RYSAQLGIYR

-1182 GTA
+1182 GTV

>member
-157 SELSDMMSSGSSDED
+157 SGLSDMMSSGSSDED

-231 DMMTAMESDPIVA
+231 DMMTAMESDSIVA

-370 LLAVSDGSGG
+370 LLAVSDGRGG

-411 IFRAISADEN
+411 IFKAISADEN

-557 ALRPASYGDFCIL
+557 ALHPASYGDFCIL

-647 AKERLEAGET
+647 AKERLETGET
-657 EPLYRSVAASADE
+657 EPLYRSVAVSADE
-670 GDEKAAAF
+670 GSKKAAAF

-708 AIAGAMPDG
+708 AIVGAMPDG
-717 ERRRLNIGLLCDY
+717 ERRRLNVGLLCDY

-793 QHAFNE
+793 QHVFNE

-855 TRAKENLIMVTSVPN
+855 TRAKENLVMVTSVPN

-893 LRMNNFSDLVLMALM
+893 LRMNNFSDLVLTALM

-918 LSGID
+918 LSGVD

-961 FFDEVQARLDYSD
+961 FFDEVCERLDYSD

-1024 KFMQFSDYASARA
+1024 KFMQFSNYAAARA
-1037 DIESELARLVDG
+1037 DIESELARLVDV
-1049 GFLSEDEGKAVNIG
+1049 GFLSEEEGKAVNVS
-1063 AAKRFFMSPLA
+1063 AAKRFFMSSLA

-1101 LTGEA
+1101 LMGEA

-1119 VFVEDGELVIVDYKT
+1119 VFVEDGKLVIVDYKT

-1145 RYSAQLEIYR
+1145 RYSAQLGIYR

-1182 GTA
+1182 GTV

>member
-1 MGVKWTTDQQHAIE
+1 MGVDWTTDQRHAIE
-15 CCKGS
+15 CRKGS

-27 GSGKTTV
+27 GSGKTAV
-34 LVERVIRRLTDEDNP
+34 LVERVIRRLTDKDNP

-157 SELSDMMSSGSSDED
+157 SGLSDMMSSDSSDED

-208 SCWGGIIKKYVC
+208 SRWGGIIKKYVC
-220 DMLDYCVSSSN
+220 DMLDYCVSSSR
-231 DMMTAMESDPIVA
+231 DMMAAMESDSIVA

-285 RVPKGYESE
+285 RVPNGYESE

-370 LLAVSDGSGG
+370 LLAVSDGRGG

-411 IFRAISADEN
+411 IFKAISADEN

-536 YVARYIDRTVREGK
+536 YVAKYIERTVREGK
-550 TLVTKGG
+550 MLVTKGG
-557 ALRPASYGDFCIL
+557 ALHPASYGDFCIL

-624 LAAVMLSPLFGFSA
+624 LTAVMLSPLFGFSA

-647 AKERLEAGET
+647 AKERLETGET

-670 GDEKAAAF
+670 GNEKAAAF

-708 AIAGAMPDG
+708 AIVGAMPDG
-717 ERRRLNIGLLCDY
+717 ERRRLNVGLLCDY

-779 SKGLEFPICIFADM
+779 SKGLEFPICILADM

-804 SVLISSSAGLGMKR
+804 PVLISSSAGLGMKR

-855 TRAKENLIMVTSVPN
+855 TRAKENLVMVTSVPN

-893 LRMNNFSDLVLMALM
+893 LRMNNFSDLVLTALM

-918 LSGID
+918 LSGVD
-923 VPIFLPEKDRF
+923 VPIFLSEKDRF

-961 FFDEVQARLDYSD
+961 FFDEVCERLDYSD

-1024 KFMQFSDYASARA
+1024 KFMQFSNYAAARA

-1049 GFLSEDEGKAVNIG
+1049 GFLSEEEGKAVNVS
-1063 AAKRFFMSPLA
+1063 AAKRFFMSSLA

-1106 AEEKIVVQGIADC
+1106 TEEKIVVQGIADC
-1119 VFVEDGELVIVDYKT
+1119 VFVEDGKLVIVDYKT

-1145 RYSAQLEIYR
+1145 RYSAQLGIYR

-1182 GTA
+1182 GTV

>member
-86 RHLRRQYM
+86 RHLRCQYM

-157 SELSDMMSSGSSDED
+157 SGLSDMMSSGSSDED

-208 SCWGGIIKKYVC
+208 SCWGVIIKKYVC

-231 DMMTAMESDPIVA
+231 DMIAAMESDSIVA

-294 TKNAVMTARKKLKDL
+294 TKNAVMTARKKLKEL

-335 TKLIELVKQFGREYS
+335 TELIELVKQFGREYS

-370 LLAVSDGSGG
+370 LLAVSDGRGG

-411 IFRAISADEN
+411 IFKAISADEN

-446 RRSTTHSFES
+446 RRSTTRSFES

-557 ALRPASYGDFCIL
+557 ALHPASYGDFCIL

-779 SKGLEFPICIFADM
+779 SKGLEFPICILADM

-855 TRAKENLIMVTSVPN
+855 TRAKENLVMVTSVPN

-893 LRMNNFSDLVLMALM
+893 LRMNNFSDLVLTALM

-918 LSGID
+918 LSGVD

-961 FFDEVQARLDYSD
+961 FFDEVCERLDYSD

-1024 KFMQFSDYASARA
+1024 KFMQFSNYAAARA

-1063 AAKRFFMSPLA
+1063 AAKRFFMSSLA

-1101 LTGEA
+1101 LTDEA

-1119 VFVEDGELVIVDYKT
+1119 VFVEDGKLVIVDYKT

-1145 RYSAQLEIYR
+1145 RYSAQLGIYR

-1182 GTA
+1182 GTV

>member
-157 SELSDMMSSGSSDED
+157 SGLSDMMSSGSSDED

-231 DMMTAMESDPIVA
+231 EMMAAMESDSIVA

-370 LLAVSDGSGG
+370 LLAVSDGRGG

-411 IFRAISADEN
+411 IFKAISADEN

-557 ALRPASYGDFCIL
+557 ALHPASYGDFCIL

-657 EPLYRSVAASADE
+657 EPLYRSVTASADE

-708 AIAGAMPDG
+708 AIVGAMPDG

-793 QHAFNE
+793 QHVFNE

-855 TRAKENLIMVTSVPN
+855 TRAKENLVMVTSVPN

-893 LRMNNFSDLVLMALM
+893 LRMNNFSDLVLTALM

-918 LSGID
+918 LSGVD

-961 FFDEVQARLDYSD
+961 FFDEVCERLDYSD

-1024 KFMQFSDYASARA
+1024 KFMQFSDYAAARA

-1049 GFLSEDEGKAVNIG
+1049 GFLSEDEGKAVNVS
-1063 AAKRFFMSPLA
+1063 AAKRFFMSSLA

-1119 VFVEDGELVIVDYKT
+1119 VFVEDGKLVIVDYKT

-1145 RYSAQLEIYR
+1145 RYSAQLGIYR

-1182 GTA
+1182 GTV

>member
-1 MGVKWTTDQQHAIE
+1 MGVNWTTDQRHAIE
-15 CCKGS
+15 CRKGS

-27 GSGKTTV
+27 GSGKTAV
-34 LVERVIRRLTDEDNP
+34 LVERVIRRLTDKDNP

-144 LERAYEEDSDGSF
+144 LERAYEEDLDGRF

-188 FPDLWLDSLIEEYSQ
+188 FPDLWLDSLIGEYSQ

-208 SCWGGIIKKYVC
+208 SRWGGIIKKYVC
-220 DMLDYCVSSSN
+220 DMLDYCVSSSR

-244 DAYGAAVQS
+244 DAYGAAVQN
-253 DINMYAELREKVNRD
+253 DINMYAELREKINSD

-274 AFNTVKYMGLG
+274 AFKTVKYMSLG

-294 TKNAVMTARKKLKDL
+294 TKNMVTTARKKLKDL
-309 LKKVPNIMCVSS
+309 LKRVPGIMCVSS
-321 GEHSEDV
+321 EEHADDM
-328 RLMRGPV
+328 RLLRDPV

-370 LLAVSDGSGG
+370 LLAVSDSSGG

-483 RQLMS
+483 RQMMS

-536 YVARYIDRTVREGK
+536 YVAKYIERTVREGK
-550 TLVTKGG
+550 MLVTKGG
-557 ALRPASYGDFCIL
+557 ALHPASYGDFCIL

-670 GDEKAAAF
+670 GDEKVAAF

-708 AIAGAMPDG
+708 AIVGAMPDG
-717 ERRRLNIGLLCDY
+717 ERRRLNVGLLCDY

-779 SKGLEFPICIFADM
+779 SKGLEFPICILADM

-855 TRAKENLIMVTSVPN
+855 TRAKENLVMVTSVPN

-893 LRMNNFSDLVLMALM
+893 LRMNNFSDLVLTALM

-918 LSGID
+918 LSGVD
-923 VPIFLPEKDRF
+923 VPIFLSEKDRF

-961 FFDEVQARLDYSD
+961 FFNEVQARLDYSD

-1024 KFMQFSDYASARA
+1024 KFMQFSDYSAARA
-1037 DIESELARLVDG
+1037 GIESELARLVDG

-1119 VFVEDGELVIVDYKT
+1119 VFVEDGKLVIVDYKT

-1145 RYSAQLEIYR
+1145 RYSAQLGIYR

>member
-157 SELSDMMSSGSSDED
+157 SGLSDMMSSGSSDED

-231 DMMTAMESDPIVA
+231 DMMTAMESDSIVA

-253 DINMYAELREKVNRD
+253 DINMYAELREIVIRD
-268 WDEALE
+268 WDEAFE

-328 RLMRGPV
+328 RLTRGPV

-370 LLAVSDGSGG
+370 LLAVSDGRGG

-446 RRSTTHSFES
+446 RRGTTHSFES

-557 ALRPASYGDFCIL
+557 ALHPASYGDFCIL

-657 EPLYRSVAASADE
+657 EPLYRSVTASADE

-708 AIAGAMPDG
+708 AIVGAMPDG
-717 ERRRLNIGLLCDY
+717 ERRRLNVGLLCDY

-779 SKGLEFPICIFADM
+779 SKGLEFPICILADM

-855 TRAKENLIMVTSVPN
+855 TRAKENLVMVTSVPN

-893 LRMNNFSDLVLMALM
+893 LRMNNFSDLVLTALM

-918 LSGID
+918 LSGVD

-961 FFDEVQARLDYSD
+961 FFDEVCERLDYSD

-1024 KFMQFSDYASARA
+1024 KFMQFSNYAAARA

-1049 GFLSEDEGKAVNIG
+1049 GFLSEDEGKAVNVS
-1063 AAKRFFMSPLA
+1063 AAKRFFMSSLA

-1119 VFVEDGELVIVDYKT
+1119 VFVEDGKLVIVDYKT

-1145 RYSAQLEIYR
+1145 RYSAQLGIYR

-1182 GTA
+1182 GTV

>member
-1 MGVKWTTDQQHAIE
+1 MGVDWTTDQRHAIE
-15 CCKGS
+15 CRKGS
-20 VLVSAAA
+20 VLVGAAA

-34 LVERVIRRLTDEDNP
+34 LVERVIRRLTDKDNP

-144 LERAYEEDSDGSF
+144 LERAYEEDLDGRF

-188 FPDLWLDSLIEEYSQ
+188 FPDLWLDSLIGEYSQ

-208 SCWGGIIKKYVC
+208 SRWGGIIKKYVC

-253 DINMYAELREKVNRD
+253 DINMYAELQEKINSD

-274 AFNTVKYMGLG
+274 AFKTVKYMSLG
-285 RVPKGYESE
+285 RVPKDYESE
-294 TKNAVMTARKKLKDL
+294 TKNVVTTARKKLKDL
-309 LKKVPNIMCVSS
+309 LKKVPGIMCVSS
-321 GEHSEDV
+321 EEHADDM
-328 RLMRGPV
+328 RLLRDPV

-536 YVARYIDRTVREGK
+536 YVAKYIERTVREGK
-550 TLVTKGG
+550 MLVTKGG
-557 ALRPASYGDFCIL
+557 ALHPASYGDFCIL

-647 AKERLEAGET
+647 AEERLEAGET
-657 EPLYRSVAASADE
+657 EPLYRSVAVSADE
-670 GDEKAAAF
+670 GSKKAAAF

-708 AIAGAMPDG
+708 AIVGAMPDG
-717 ERRRLNIGLLCDY
+717 ERRRLNVGLLCDY

-779 SKGLEFPICIFADM
+779 SKGLEFPICILADM

-799 RDNTE
+799 RDNIE
-804 SVLISSSAGLGMKR
+804 PVLISSSAGLGMKR

-855 TRAKENLIMVTSVPN
+855 TRAKENLVMVTSVPN

-893 LRMNNFSDLVLMALM
+893 LRMNNFSDLVLTALM

-918 LSGID
+918 LSGVD
-923 VPIFLPEKDRF
+923 VPIFLSEKDRF

-961 FFDEVQARLDYSD
+961 FFNEVQARLDYSD

-1024 KFMQFSDYASARA
+1024 KFMQFSDYSAARA
-1037 DIESELARLVDG
+1037 GIESELARLVDG

-1074 ERIFASDNVMREKKF
+1074 ERIFASDNVMRERKF
-1089 AALFPAKFFYPE
+1089 ASLFPAKFFYPE

>member
-157 SELSDMMSSGSSDED
+157 SGLSDMISSGSSDED

-335 TKLIELVKQFGREYS
+335 AKLIELVKQFGREYS

-370 LLAVSDGSGG
+370 LLAVSDGRGG

-498 SEALNAAAKYPER
+498 SEALNAAAEYPER

-708 AIAGAMPDG
+708 AIVGAMPDG

-779 SKGLEFPICIFADM
+779 SKGLEFPICILADM

-855 TRAKENLIMVTSVPN
+855 TRAKENLVMVTSVPN

-934 KLKVVVS
+934 RLKVVVS

-951 NEQKIAAKPV
+951 NEQKTAAKPV
-961 FFDEVQARLDYSD
+961 FFDEVCERLDYSD
-974 PRSVLSSVPAK
+974 PRSALSSVPAK

-1024 KFMQFSDYASARA
+1024 KFMQFSDYAAARA

>member
-1 MGVKWTTDQQHAIE
+1 MGVKWTTDQRHAIE
-15 CCKGS
+15 CRKGS

-27 GSGKTTV
+27 GSGKTAV

-231 DMMTAMESDPIVA
+231 DMMAAMESDSIVA

-335 TKLIELVKQFGREYS
+335 AKLIELVKQFGREYS

-446 RRSTTHSFES
+446 RRGTTHSFES

-498 SEALNAAAKYPER
+498 SEALNAAAEYPER

-557 ALRPASYGDFCIL
+557 ALHPASYGDFCIL

-678 LKKIESLR
+678 LKKVESLR

-708 AIAGAMPDG
+708 AIVGAMPDG

-934 KLKVVVS
+934 RLKVVVS

-951 NEQKIAAKPV
+951 NEQKTAAKPV

-974 PRSVLSSVPAK
+974 PRSALSSVPAK

-1024 KFMQFSDYASARA
+1024 KFMQFSDYAAARA

>member
-34 LVERVIRRLTDEDNP
+34 LVERVIRRLTDKDNP

-157 SELSDMMSSGSSDED
+157 SGLSDMMSSGSSDED

-208 SCWGGIIKKYVC
+208 SCWGVIIKKYVC

-231 DMMTAMESDPIVA
+231 DMMAAMESDSIVA

-294 TKNAVMTARKKLKDL
+294 TKNAVMTARKKLKEL

-370 LLAVSDGSGG
+370 LLAVSDGRGG

-411 IFRAISADEN
+411 IFKAISADEN

-557 ALRPASYGDFCIL
+557 ALHPASYGDFCIL

-855 TRAKENLIMVTSVPN
+855 TRAKENLVMVTSVPN

-893 LRMNNFSDLVLMALM
+893 LRMNNFSDLVLTALM

-918 LSGID
+918 LSGVD
-923 VPIFLPEKDRF
+923 VPIFLPEKERF

-961 FFDEVQARLDYSD
+961 FFDEVCERLDYSD

-1024 KFMQFSDYASARA
+1024 KFMQFSNYAAARA
-1037 DIESELARLVDG
+1037 DIESELARLVDV
-1049 GFLSEDEGKAVNIG
+1049 GFLSEEEGKAVNVS
-1063 AAKRFFMSPLA
+1063 AAKRFFMSSLA
-1074 ERIFASDNVMREKKF
+1074 ERIFASNNVMREKKF

-1119 VFVEDGELVIVDYKT
+1119 VFVEDGKLVIVDYKT

-1145 RYSAQLEIYR
+1145 RYSAQLGIYR

-1182 GTA
+1182 GTV

>member
-157 SELSDMMSSGSSDED
+157 SGLSDMMSSGSSDED

-335 TKLIELVKQFGREYS
+335 AKLIELVKQFGREYS

-370 LLAVSDGSGG
+370 LLAVSDGRGG

-498 SEALNAAAKYPER
+498 SEELNAAAEYPER

-557 ALRPASYGDFCIL
+557 ALHPASYGDFCIL

-708 AIAGAMPDG
+708 AIAGAIPDG

-961 FFDEVQARLDYSD
+961 FFNEVQARLDYSD

-1024 KFMQFSDYASARA
+1024 KFMQFSDYAAARA

>member
-27 GSGKTTV
+27 GSGKTAV

-157 SELSDMMSSGSSDED
+157 SGLSDMMSSGSSDED

-231 DMMTAMESDPIVA
+231 DMMAAMESDSIVA

-370 LLAVSDGSGG
+370 LLAVSDGRDG

-411 IFRAISADEN
+411 IFKAISADEN

-536 YVARYIDRTVREGK
+536 YVARYIDRTVKEGK
-550 TLVTKGG
+550 TLVTKSG
-557 ALRPASYGDFCIL
+557 ALHPASYGDFCIL

-638 GELADIRAS
+638 GELADIRVS

-779 SKGLEFPICIFADM
+779 SKGLEFPICILADM

-855 TRAKENLIMVTSVPN
+855 TRAKENLVMVTSVPN

-893 LRMNNFSDLVLMALM
+893 LRMNNFSDLVLTALM

-918 LSGID
+918 LSGVD

-961 FFDEVQARLDYSD
+961 FFDEVCERLDYSD

-1024 KFMQFSDYASARA
+1024 KFMQFSNYAAARA

-1049 GFLSEDEGKAVNIG
+1049 GFLSEDEGKAVNVS
-1063 AAKRFFMSPLA
+1063 AAKRFFMSSLA

-1119 VFVEDGELVIVDYKT
+1119 VFVEDGKLVIVDYKT

-1145 RYSAQLEIYR
+1145 RYSAQLGIYR

-1182 GTA
+1182 GTV

>member
-1 MGVKWTTDQQHAIE
+1 MGVDWTTDQRHAIE
-15 CCKGS
+15 CRKGS

-27 GSGKTTV
+27 GSGKTAV
-34 LVERVIRRLTDEDNP
+34 LVERVIRRLMDKDNP

-157 SELSDMMSSGSSDED
+157 SGLSDMMSSGNSDED

-208 SCWGGIIKKYVC
+208 SCWGVIIKKYVC

-231 DMMTAMESDPIVA
+231 DMMTAMESDSIVA

-370 LLAVSDGSGG
+370 LLAVSDGRDG

-411 IFRAISADEN
+411 IFKAISADEN

-550 TLVTKGG
+550 TLVTKGS
-557 ALRPASYGDFCIL
+557 ALHPASYGDFCIL

-779 SKGLEFPICIFADM
+779 SKGLEFPICILADM

-855 TRAKENLIMVTSVPN
+855 TRAKENLVMVTSVPN

-893 LRMNNFSDLVLMALM
+893 LRMNNFSDLVLTALM

-918 LSGID
+918 LSGVD

-941 DSESFMTESA
+941 DSESFMAESA

-961 FFDEVQARLDYSD
+961 FFDEVCERLDYSD

-1024 KFMQFSDYASARA
+1024 KFMQFSNYAAARA

-1049 GFLSEDEGKAVNIG
+1049 GFLSEEEGKAVNVS
-1063 AAKRFFMSPLA
+1063 AAKRFFMSSLA

-1119 VFVEDGELVIVDYKT
+1119 VFVEDGKLVIVDYKT

-1145 RYSAQLEIYR
+1145 RYSAQLGIYR
-1155 EALSQALGMPVK
+1155 EALSQALGTPVK

-1182 GTA
+1182 GTV